1 MKKAEIILAVLTLV
15 GILLSVLHI
24 PGGNILAVLTM
35 TILSMVYFCLSFALL
50 NGLGFRDM
58 IKNDNYKEISALRMV
73 GAVLSGIVF
82 STAIIGILFRWM
94 MWPGAGAMLLV
105 SIPGFLIM
113 LIIVLIK
120 YFTKK
125 ELFYRNMLI
134 RIVIIGIPLLVLF
147 DNSSLVRNIRY
158 SDNPELLRAIEEA
171 EQNPEDE
178 SLWRKVDSIKG
189 VRDRTYQENREE

>member
-50 NGLGFRDM
+50 NGLGFRGM
-58 IKNDNYKEISALRMV
+58 IKNDNYKAISALRMV

-94 MWPGAGAMLLV
+94 MWPGAGAMLIV

-147 DNSSLVRNIRY
+147 VNSSLVRNIRY
-158 SDNPELLRAIEEA
+158 SDNPELLQAIEEA

-178 SLWRKVDSIKG
+178 SLWRKVDSIKD
-189 VRDRTYQENREE
+189 VRDRAYQEK

>member
-1 MKKAEIILAVLTLV
+1 MKKAEIILAVLTLI

-50 NGLGFRDM
+50 NGLGFRGM
-58 IKNDNYKEISALRMV
+58 IKNDNYKAISALRMV

-94 MWPGAGAMLLV
+94 MWPGAGAMLIV

-134 RIVIIGIPLLVLF
+134 RIVIIGIPLVVLF
-147 DNSSLVRNIRY
+147 VNSSLVRNIRY
-158 SDNPELLRAIEEA
+158 SDNPELLQAIEEA

-189 VRDRTYQENREE
+189 VRDRVYQENREE

>member
-1 MKKAEIILAVLTLV
+1 MKKAEIILAILALI

-24 PGGNILAVLTM
+24 PGGNILTVLTM

-50 NGLGFRDM
+50 NGLGFRGM
-58 IKNDNYKEISALRMV
+58 IKNDNYKAISALRMV

-82 STAIIGILFRWM
+82 SIAIIGILFRWM

-134 RIVIIGIPLLVLF
+134 RIVIIGIPLLILF
-147 DNSSLVRNIRY
+147 ANSSLVRNIRY
-158 SDNPELLRAIEEA
+158 SDNPELLQAIEEA

-178 SLWRKVDSIKG
+178 SLWRKVDSIRG
-189 VRDRTYQENREE
+189 VRDRAHQENRED

>member
-1 MKKAEIILAVLTLV
+1 MKKAEIILAVLTLI

-50 NGLGFRDM
+50 NGLGFRGM
-58 IKNDNYKEISALRMV
+58 IKNDNYKVISALRMV

-94 MWPGAGAMLLV
+94 MWPGAGAMLIV

-134 RIVIIGIPLLVLF
+134 RIVIIGIPLVVLF
-147 DNSSLVRNIRY
+147 VNSSLVRNIRY
-158 SDNPELLRAIEEA
+158 SDNPELLQAIEEA

-189 VRDRTYQENREE
+189 VRDRVYQENREE

>member
-50 NGLGFRDM
+50 NGLGFRGM
-58 IKNDNYKEISALRMV
+58 IKNDNYKAISALRMV

-94 MWPGAGAMLLV
+94 MWPGAGAMLIV

-134 RIVIIGIPLLVLF
+134 RIVIIGIPLVVLF
-147 DNSSLVRNIRY
+147 VNSSLVRNIRY
-158 SDNPELLRAIEEA
+158 SDNPELLQAIEEA

-189 VRDRTYQENREE
+189 VRDRVYQENREE

>member
-1 MKKAEIILAVLTLV
+1 MKKAEIILAILALI

-24 PGGNILAVLTM
+24 PGGNILTVLTM

-50 NGLGFRDM
+50 NGLGFRGM
-58 IKNDNYKEISALRMV
+58 IKNDNYKAISALRMV

-82 STAIIGILFRWM
+82 SIAIIGILFRWM

-120 YFTKK
+120 CFTKK

-134 RIVIIGIPLLVLF
+134 RIVVIGIPLIILF
-147 DNSSLVRNIRY
+147 ANSSLVRNIRY
-158 SDNPELLRAIEEA
+158 SDNPELLQAIEEA
-171 EQNPEDE
+171 EQNPEDVE
-178 SLWRKVDSIKG
+178 LWRKVDSIKG
-189 VRDRTYQENREE
+189 VRDRVYQENREE